1 MNEKIKQVHGNR
13 LSNMMEL
20 NNFKLNLT
28 VTGRTDAEVGQT
40 LYFSYPDV
48 SPNSAE
54 DLTKSNE
61 DQYYSGNYLVTA
73 IRHKINLLRH
83 TMTMEIVKD
92 SLTNKVSR

>member
-1 MNEKIKQVHGNR
+1 MDTEFVTVYIEKMKA
-13 LSNMMEL
+13 ML
-20 NNFKLNLT
+20 NDLQTRILFLETDKYFKEK
-28 VTGRTDAEVGQT
+28 AI
-40 LYFSYPDV
+40 
-48 SPNSAE
+48 E